1 MVESRVPNQRQPRPL
16 ANCEVKNL
24 LEMHLSSRA
33 QTTNPSDNALG
44 QESGNEL
51 RQQTMDYIELF
62 NDFELRNDI
71 NDIRQ

>member
-1 MVESRVPNQRQPRPL
+1 MTARLIERNQLKLKRNQTKIMVESRVPNQRQPRPL

-51 RQQTMDYIELF
+51 RQ
-62 NDFELRNDI
+62 
-71 NDIRQ
+71 